1 MALRGAGM
9 NPLRVHVPSG
19 GVLFREG
26 ESPDTA
32 FLIEQGEM
40 EVRVRQRGI
49 DIILSRLGP
58 GDLVGEMAV
67 IDDSVRTATATA
79 VTDCVLYRIDRQQ
92 IAERLSAADPIIR
105 SLLEGQLKRYRGALA
120 ALQGRHPAPD
130 RGTPSEIA
138 GIDKIRL
145 ESQLREALQSRRLEL
160 SYQPILDVRRGVVA
174 GYEALVRWMHPE
186 RGAVSPAEFVAL
198 AEETSLIVPIGEY
211 VIDLACAAV
220 ERFITAGADPIPFV
234 AVNVSARQLSH
245 PGLIERIVARV
256 EAASLPRGSLKLEIT
271 ESRELDLDDVAA
283 VIAVCRAHG
292 IGVAL
297 DDFGTGYSHFG
308 QLHRFAFD
316 TIKLDQSF
324 SRSMLEEPRAMA
336 IVDALVRL
344 ADSLGADLVV
354 EGIETPAQL
363 EALRARRC
371 RYAQG
376 YLIGRPRGLD
386 DWLAPGAAPTLV

>member
-1 MALRGAGM
+1 MG
-9 NPLRVHVPSG
+9 PLRKKLAAG
-19 GVLFREG
+19 RVLFREG
-26 ESPDTA
+26 DAPDTA
-32 FLIEQGEM
+32 FLVEAGEM
-40 EVRVRQRGI
+40 EVRVHRPDG
-49 DIILSRLGP
+49 DILLSRLGP

-67 IDDSVRTATATA
+67 IDDSVRTATAIA
-79 VTDCVLYRIDRQQ
+79 ITDCVLYRIDRQQ
-92 IAERLSAADPIIR
+92 IAERLSTADPIIR

-120 ALQGRHPAPD
+120 ALQGRHPDPD
-130 RGTPSEIA
+130 RGTPAELA

-160 SYQPILDVRRGVVA
+160 SYQPILDVALGVVA
-174 GYEALVRWMHPE
+174 GYEALVRWLHPE

-220 ERFITAGADPIPFV
+220 TRFIAAGADPIPFV

-245 PGLIERIVARV
+245 PGLIDRIVARV

-271 ESRELDLDDVAA
+271 ESRELDLDAVAG
-283 VIAVCRAHG
+283 VIGVCHAHG
-292 IGVAL
+292 IHVAL

-308 QLHRFAFD
+308 QLHRLAFD

-324 SRSMLEEPRAMA
+324 SRSMLEEPRAMV

-344 ADSLGADLVV
+344 GDALGADLVV

-363 EALRARRC
+363 EALRALRC

-376 YLIGRPRGLD
+376 YLIGRPRSLD

>member
-1 MALRGAGM
+1 MVLRGAGM

-220 ERFITAGADPIPFV
+220 ERFIAAGADPIPFV

-354 EGIETPAQL
+354 EGIETAEQL
-363 EALRARRC
+363 EALRTLRC

-376 YLIGRPRGLD
+376 YLIGRPRSLE
-386 DWLAPGAAPTLV
+386 DWLAS